1 MQIRIHLNG
10 FYAYL
15 EPLSDG
21 FRNYHRDGLEVKAE
35 EMLLD
40 RAQLL
45 GLTAPEMTVLLGGLR
60 SLGVTHNGYGN
71 FTENPNELTNDY
83 LVNLLDMSVSW
94 KTNGTGNSFMK
105 TIGIDSQLN
114 SIEKIAKNKSRPV
127 DVMKAVCG
135 DEVLYSLNL
144 IGWGMATDISVLAE
158 GLRVFGGQRYNI
170 ASFFEIVKN
179 KKRTAK
185 LVVDGIEREDNFAFI
200 IACNTKYVGKD
211 MKMAPSAEID
221 DGKIDLIIVK
231 EASSFT
237 LFSVFPKLFDGSH
250 VDHDACEYVHCNS
263 FSIFPEEAG
272 KLNIDGE
279 IIGSSPVAV
288 EMLKNGVELI
298 I

>member
-1 MQIRIHLNG
+1 MSKVLIISNPKSGVNNYENSINYVINEFKNLNIEITLIKTSHVGHATQLVKDTDISVYDSVCAMGGDGTLFEVLNG
-10 FYAYL
+10 MF
-15 EPLSDG
+15 S
-21 FRNYHRDGLEVKAE
+21 RNESER
-35 EMLLD
+35 
-40 RAQLL
+40 R
-45 GLTAPEMTVLLGGLR
+45 PI
-60 SLGVTHNGYGN
+60 
-71 FTENPNELTNDY
+71 
-83 LVNLLDMSVSW
+83 SVIP
-94 KTNGTGNSFMK
+94 NGTGNSFMK
-105 TIGIDSQLN
+105 TIGIESQLS
-114 SIEKIAKNKSRPV
+114 SIEKIAKNESRPI

-144 IGWGMATDISVLAE
+144 IGWGMATDISLLAE
-158 GLRVFGGQRYNI
+158 GLRIFGGQRYNI
-170 ASFFEIVKN
+170 ASFLEIVKN

-185 LVVDGIEREDNFAFI
+185 LVVDGVEREDNFAFI
-200 IACNTKYVGKD
+200 IACNTKFVGKD
-211 MKMAPSAEID
+211 MKMAPNAEID

-250 VDHDACEYVHCNS
+250 VDHDACEYVHCKT
-263 FSIFPEEAG
+263 FSIIPEEVG

>member
-1 MQIRIHLNG
+1 MSKVLIISNPKSGVNNYENSINYVINEFKNYNIETTLIKTSHIGHATQLVKDNNISSYDSVCAMGGDGTLFEVLNG
-10 FYAYL
+10 MFL
-15 EPLSDG
+15 
-21 FRNYHRDGLEVKAE
+21 RKKRD
-35 EMLLD
+35 
-40 RAQLL
+40 RR
-45 GLTAPEMTVLLGGLR
+45 PI
-60 SLGVTHNGYGN
+60 
-71 FTENPNELTNDY
+71 
-83 LVNLLDMSVSW
+83 SVIP
-94 KTNGTGNSFMK
+94 NGTGNSFMK
-105 TIGIDSQLN
+105 TIGIDSQL
-114 SIEKIAKNKSRPV
+114 SSVEKIAKNESRPV
-127 DVMKAVCG
+127 DVMKAVCS

-158 GLRVFGGQRYNI
+158 GLRIFGGQRYNI

-185 LVVDGIEREDNFAFI
+185 LVVDGVEREDNFAFI
-200 IACNTKYVGKD
+200 IACNTKFVGKD
-211 MKMAPSAEID
+211 MKMAPNAEID
-221 DGKIDLIIVK
+221 DGNIDLIIVK

-250 VDHDACEYVHCNS
+250 VNHDACEYVHCKS
-263 FSIFPEEAG
+263 FSIIPEEEG

>member
-1 MQIRIHLNG
+1 LWRQ
-10 FYAYL
+10 
-15 EPLSDG
+15 
-21 FRNYHRDGLEVKAE
+21 
-35 EMLLD
+35 
-40 RAQLL
+40 
-45 GLTAPEMTVLLGGLR
+45 
-60 SLGVTHNGYGN
+60 
-71 FTENPNELTNDY
+71 
-83 LVNLLDMSVSW
+83 
-94 KTNGTGNSFMK
+94 
-105 TIGIDSQLN
+105 
-114 SIEKIAKNKSRPV
+114 
-127 DVMKAVCG
+127 
-135 DEVLYSLNL
+135 VLYSLNL

-158 GLRVFGGQRYNI
+158 GLRIFGGQRYNI

-185 LVVDGIEREDNFAFI
+185 LVVDGVEREDNFAFI

-250 VDHDACEYVHCNS
+250 VDHDACEYVHCKT
-263 FSIFPEEAG
+263 FSILPEEAG

-288 EMLKNGVELI
+288 EILKNGVELI

>member
-1 MQIRIHLNG
+1 MSKVLIISNPKSGVNNYENSINFVINEFKNFNIETTLIKTNYIGHATQIVKDTNISGYDSVCAMGGDGTLFEVLNG
-10 FYAYL
+10 IF
-15 EPLSDG
+15 S
-21 FRNYHRDGLEVKAE
+21 RNESER
-35 EMLLD
+35 
-40 RAQLL
+40 R
-45 GLTAPEMTVLLGGLR
+45 PI
-60 SLGVTHNGYGN
+60 
-71 FTENPNELTNDY
+71 
-83 LVNLLDMSVSW
+83 SVIP
-94 KTNGTGNSFMK
+94 NGTGNSFMK
-105 TIGIDSQLN
+105 TIGIESQLS
-114 SIEKIAKNKSRPV
+114 SIEKIAKNESSPV

-158 GLRVFGGQRYNI
+158 GLRIFGGQRYNI

-185 LVVDGIEREDNFAFI
+185 LVVDGVEREDNFAFI
-200 IACNTKYVGKD
+200 IACNTKFVGKD
-211 MKMAPSAEID
+211 MKMAPNAEID

-250 VDHDACEYVHCNS
+250 VNHDACEYVHCKS
-263 FSIFPEEAG
+263 FSILPEEVG

-279 IIGSSPVAV
+279 IIGSSPVVV

>member
-1 MQIRIHLNG
+1 MSKVLIISNPKSGVNNYENSINYVINEFKNFNIETTLIKTTHVGHATQLVKDTNISNYDSVCAMGGDGTLFEVLNG
-10 FYAYL
+10 MFSRN
-15 EPLSDG
+15 ESD
-21 FRNYHRDGLEVKAE
+21 RR
-35 EMLLD
+35 
-40 RAQLL
+40 
-45 GLTAPEMTVLLGGLR
+45 PI
-60 SLGVTHNGYGN
+60 
-71 FTENPNELTNDY
+71 
-83 LVNLLDMSVSW
+83 SVIP
-94 KTNGTGNSFMK
+94 NGTGNSFMK
-105 TIGIDSQLN
+105 TIGIESQLS
-114 SIEKIAKNKSRPV
+114 SIEKIAKNESRPV
-127 DVMKAVCG
+127 DVMKAVCD

-158 GLRVFGGQRYNI
+158 GLRIFGGQRYNI

-185 LVVDGIEREDNFAFI
+185 LIIDGVEREDDFAFI

-211 MKMAPSAEID
+211 MKMAPNAEID

-250 VDHDACEYVHCNS
+250 INHDACEYVHCES
-263 FSIFPEEAG
+263 FSIIPQETG

-279 IIGSSPVAV
+279 IIGSSPVAI
-288 EMLKNGVELI
+288 EILKNGVELI

>member
-1 MQIRIHLNG
+1 MSKVLIISNPKSGVNNYENSINYVINEFKNLNIEITLIKTSHVGHATQLVKDTDISVYDSVCAMGGDGTLFEVLNG
-10 FYAYL
+10 MF
-15 EPLSDG
+15 S
-21 FRNYHRDGLEVKAE
+21 RNESER
-35 EMLLD
+35 
-40 RAQLL
+40 R
-45 GLTAPEMTVLLGGLR
+45 PI
-60 SLGVTHNGYGN
+60 
-71 FTENPNELTNDY
+71 
-83 LVNLLDMSVSW
+83 SVIP
-94 KTNGTGNSFMK
+94 NGTGNSFMK
-105 TIGIDSQLN
+105 TIGIESQLS
-114 SIEKIAKNKSRPV
+114 SIEKIAKNESRPI

-144 IGWGMATDISVLAE
+144 IGWGMATDISLLAE
-158 GLRVFGGQRYNI
+158 GLRIFGGQRYNI
-170 ASFFEIVKN
+170 ASFLEIVKN

-185 LVVDGIEREDNFAFI
+185 LVVDGVEREDNFAFI
-200 IACNTKYVGKD
+200 IACNTKFVGKD
-211 MKMAPSAEID
+211 MKMAPNAEID

-263 FSIFPEEAG
+263 FSILPEEAG

>member
-1 MQIRIHLNG
+1 MSKVLIISNPKSGVNNFENSINYVINEFKNLNIEITLIKTSHVGHATQLVKDTDISVYDSVCAMGGDGTLFEVLNG
-10 FYAYL
+10 MF
-15 EPLSDG
+15 S
-21 FRNYHRDGLEVKAE
+21 RNESER
-35 EMLLD
+35 
-40 RAQLL
+40 R
-45 GLTAPEMTVLLGGLR
+45 PI
-60 SLGVTHNGYGN
+60 
-71 FTENPNELTNDY
+71 
-83 LVNLLDMSVSW
+83 SVIP
-94 KTNGTGNSFMK
+94 NGTGNSFMK
-105 TIGIDSQLN
+105 TIGIESQLS
-114 SIEKIAKNKSRPV
+114 SIEKIAKNESRPV

-158 GLRVFGGQRYNI
+158 GLRIFGGQRYNI

-179 KKRTAK
+179 KKRTAR
-185 LVVDGIEREDNFAFI
+185 LVVDGVEREDNFAFI
-200 IACNTKYVGKD
+200 IACNTKFVGKD
-211 MKMAPSAEID
+211 MKMAPNAEID

-250 VDHDACEYVHCNS
+250 VDHDACEYVHCKS
-263 FSIFPEEAG
+263 FSILPQETG

-279 IIGSSPVAV
+279 IIGSSPVVV

>member
-1 MQIRIHLNG
+1 MSKILIISNPKSGVNNYENSINYVINEFKNYNIETTLIKTSHIGHATQLVKDNNISSYDSVCAMGGDGTLFEVLNG
-10 FYAYL
+10 MFL
-15 EPLSDG
+15 
-21 FRNYHRDGLEVKAE
+21 RKKRD
-35 EMLLD
+35 
-40 RAQLL
+40 RR
-45 GLTAPEMTVLLGGLR
+45 PI
-60 SLGVTHNGYGN
+60 
-71 FTENPNELTNDY
+71 
-83 LVNLLDMSVSW
+83 SVIP
-94 KTNGTGNSFMK
+94 NGTGNSFMK
-105 TIGIDSQLN
+105 TIGIESQLS

-158 GLRVFGGQRYNI
+158 GLRIFGGQRYNI

-185 LVVDGIEREDNFAFI
+185 LVVDGVEREDNFAFI
-200 IACNTKYVGKD
+200 IACNTKFVGKD
-211 MKMAPSAEID
+211 MKMAPNAEID
-221 DGKIDLIIVK
+221 DGNIDLIIVK

-250 VDHDACEYVHCNS
+250 VNHDACEYVHCKS
-263 FSIFPEEAG
+263 FSIIPEEEG

>member
-1 MQIRIHLNG
+1 MSKVLIISNPKSGVNNFESSINYVIDQFKNFNIESTLFKTKHVGHATQIVKDTNIGGYDSVCAMGGDGTLFEVLNG
-10 FYAYL
+10 MF
-15 EPLSDG
+15 S
-21 FRNYHRDGLEVKAE
+21 RNESER
-35 EMLLD
+35 
-40 RAQLL
+40 R
-45 GLTAPEMTVLLGGLR
+45 PI
-60 SLGVTHNGYGN
+60 
-71 FTENPNELTNDY
+71 
-83 LVNLLDMSVSW
+83 SVIP
-94 KTNGTGNSFMK
+94 NGTGNSFMK
-105 TIGIDSQLN
+105 TIGIESQLS

-158 GLRVFGGQRYNI
+158 GLRIFGGQRYNI

-185 LVVDGIEREDNFAFI
+185 LVVDGVEREDNFAFI

-250 VDHDACEYVHCNS
+250 VDHDACEYVHCKT
-263 FSIFPEEAG
+263 FSILPEEVG